1 VIKSDRPI
9 LPTFDAAAVRR
20 SLLFLVAIGAPLCA
34 GVAGGSPAGGLLG
47 AVTGLLLSF
56 ADDEGPLSRR
66 FAILALNA
74 GALGLGGI
82 CGALLHG
89 FPWPVWVLFVALTF
103 GAGQALRLGKG
114 PAMASRHA
122 AMALVVA
129 SGGPNF
135 TVALLWYPLLAVLIV
150 AVARSIDHLIAGPL
164 QQQRGGGGGPPR
176 GGWTRF
182 ALAYAGAATV
192 SLWLGVR
199 IDPER
204 ALWVVVTTLVVMQSD
219 ARLSYVRIVHR
230 IAGTVAGVV
239 AAFALTSL
247 LQASW
252 AIAAAALILAPLIP
266 HHLQHRYWLH
276 TALIAV
282 VILLAYHL
290 ATSDPRILRG
300 LMTERLQDVL
310 LGAGLALIGT
320 LLAFPR
326 KIPDDD

>member
-1 VIKSDRPI
+1 MSAQTKPSP
-9 LPTFDAAAVRR
+9 FDAAAARR
-20 SLLFLVAIGAPLCA
+20 SEQYLVANGGPLCA
-34 GVAGGSPAGGLLG
+34 GVAGGVPAGALLG
-47 AVTGLLLSF
+47 AVTGLILSF

-66 FAILALNA
+66 FAILAMNA
-74 GALGLGGI
+74 AAIGLGGI
-82 CGALLHG
+82 AGVLLHG

-103 GAGQALRLGKG
+103 GAGQALRFGKG
-114 PAMASRHA
+114 PAMATRHC
-122 AMALVVA
+122 AMALVVT
-129 SGGPNF
+129 SGGPQF
-135 TVALLWYPLLAVLIV
+135 TVALLWYPLLALLIV
-150 AVARSIDHLIAGPL
+150 IAARLVDHAIAGPL
-164 QQQRGGGGGPPR
+164 AQQRGGGGGAPL
-176 GGWTRF
+176 GGWPRF
-182 ALAYAGAATV
+182 ALAYAGAATA

-199 IDPER
+199 IDPDR

-239 AAFALTSL
+239 AAYALTSV
-247 LQASW
+247 LQAPW
-252 AIAAAALILAPLIP
+252 AIAAAALALAPRIP
-266 HHLQHRYWLH
+266 HHLQHLYWLH

-282 VILLAYHL
+282 VILLAYHM

-326 KIPDDD
+326 WVADDD

>member
-1 VIKSDRPI
+1 MPRVSIDQ
-9 LPTFDAAAVRR
+9 AALRR
-20 SLLFLVAIGAPLCA
+20 ALLFLGAIGGPLCV
-34 GVAGGSPAGGLLG
+34 GVWAQSPAGALVG

-56 ADDEGPLSRR
+56 ADDDGPLTGRLT
-66 FAILALNA
+66 ILAMA
-74 GALGLGGI
+74 AATLGFGGLI
-82 CGALLHG
+82 GVYLRG
-89 FPWPVWVLFVALTF
+89 FPWPVWVLFVLATF
-103 GAGQALRLGKG
+103 TTGQVLRLGKG
-114 PAMASRHA
+114 PAMAGRNF
-122 AMALVVA
+122 AMALVVT
-129 SGGPNF
+129 SGGPEF
-135 TVALLWYPLLAVLIV
+135 TVALLWYPVIALLIV
-150 AVARSIDHLIAGPL
+150 VGARLLDHLVAGPL
-164 QQQRGGGGGPPR
+164 TQQRGGGGGPPA

-182 ALAYAGAATV
+182 AVAYAGAATA
-192 SLWLGVR
+192 SLWIGVHL
-199 IDPER
+199 DPER

-230 IAGTVAGVV
+230 IAGTMVGVV
-239 AAFALTSL
+239 AAFALTSV
-247 LQASW
+247 LQSPW
-252 AIAAAALILAPLIP
+252 IIAAAVLILAPLIP

-326 KIPDDD
+326 WVADDD

>member
-1 VIKSDRPI
+1 MRSESPI
-9 LPTFDAAAVRR
+9 LPTVDAAALRR
-20 SLLFLVAIGAPLCA
+20 SLLFLAAIGGPLCA
-34 GVAGGSPAGGLLG
+34 GVAASSPAGGLLG
-47 AVTGLLLSF
+47 AVTGLILSF
-56 ADDEGPLSRR
+56 ADDEGALARR
-66 FAILALNA
+66 FAILALNVA
-74 GALGLGGI
+74 ALGLGGAAGI
-82 CGALLHG
+82 LLHG

-103 GAGQALRLGKG
+103 GAGQALRFGKG
-114 PAMASRHA
+114 PAMATRHC
-122 AMALVVA
+122 AMALVVT
-129 SGGPNF
+129 SGGPQF
-135 TVALLWYPLLAVLIV
+135 TLALLWYPLLALLIV
-150 AVARSIDHLIAGPL
+150 VVARVADHLLAGPL
-164 QQQRGGGGGPPR
+164 KQQRGGGGGAPT

-182 ALAYAGAATV
+182 ALAYAGAATA
-192 SLWLGVR
+192 SLWLGVH

-239 AAFALTSL
+239 AAFALTSV
-247 LQASW
+247 LQEPW
-252 AIAAAALILAPLIP
+252 VIAAAALVLAPLIP

-326 KIPDDD
+326 WVADDD

>member
-1 VIKSDRPI
+1 
-9 LPTFDAAAVRR
+9 L
-20 SLLFLVAIGAPLCA
+20 A
-34 GVAGGSPAGGLLG
+34 G
-47 AVTGLLLSF
+47 
-56 ADDEGPLSRR
+56 R
-66 FAILALNA
+66 FAILAINA

-82 CGALLHG
+82 CGVLLHG
-89 FPWPVWVLFVALTF
+89 FPWPVWVLFVLLTF

-114 PAMASRHA
+114 PAMATRHA
-122 AMALVVA
+122 AMALVVT
-129 SGGPNF
+129 SGGPQF
-135 TVALLWYPLLAVLIV
+135 TIALLWYPLLAVLIV
-150 AVARSIDHLIAGPL
+150 VVARIVDHLVAGPL
-164 QQQRGGGGGPPR
+164 KQQRGGGGGAPR

-182 ALAYAGAATV
+182 ALAYAGAATA

-239 AAFALTSL
+239 AAFALTGL
-247 LQASW
+247 LQAPW

-326 KIPDDD
+326 KMPEDG

>member
-1 VIKSDRPI
+1 MTLSERKISV
-9 LPTFDAAAVRR
+9 DAAAMRR
-20 SLLFLVAIGAPLCA
+20 SLLFLVAIGGPLCA
-34 GVAGGSPAGGLLG
+34 GVAFGSRRRAEVGG
-47 AVTGLLLSF
+47 VTGLLLAF
-56 ADDEGPLSRR
+56 ADNEGVLSRR
-66 FAILALNA
+66 FAMLAMNA

-82 CGALLHG
+82 GGVLLQG

-103 GAGQALRLGKG
+103 GAGQALRFGKG
-114 PAMASRHA
+114 PAMATRHC
-122 AMALVVA
+122 AMALVVT
-129 SGGPNF
+129 SGGPQF
-135 TVALLWYPLLAVLIV
+135 TISLLWYPLLALLIV
-150 AVARSIDHLIAGPL
+150 AVTRIIDHLVAGPL
-164 QQQRGGGGGPPR
+164 KQQRGGGGGAPV

-182 ALAYAGAATV
+182 ALAYAAAATA

-204 ALWVVVTTLVVMQSD
+204 ALWVAVTTLVVMQSD

-239 AAFALTSL
+239 AAFALTSV
-247 LQASW
+247 LQEPW
-252 AIAAAALILAPLIP
+252 AIAAAALLLAPLIP

-326 KIPDDD
+326 WVADDA